1 MRVSLM
7 LAFATVFV
15 VGAVAECRGDCWRCN
30 RRAVLEE
37 FTNSG
42 PGEIAFPE
50 SIEGRMESLLGSS
63 CFNFVASLNRL
74 PKEDRVRAHPRPPE
88 YAFRGSFET
97 GIDAGKD
104 DIGHTQVSRLTLELW
119 FIGAPRQ
126 MIKTWTTLS
135 TLNSVSSQYNRMFN
149 FDSSL
154 MRQDVPI
161 EALLVAFEQPP
172 DSCTI
177 DLRGKEIVRPGE
189 EIPIDLKEFKDT
201 QGRTPKPFNRILVQ
215 VAEGK
220 VLNGTPWENFPENKI
235 FLLDKD
241 VVTLRYQAP
250 TDEGITEDTLWVKD
264 ACEILPDTMVPM
276 GKVEELGRD
285 VATRKIPI
293 RQGSSATLKV
303 SCQEQIEIH
312 RYDVNWDTKDDVQ
325 RTRKSEYTLSFSL
338 ESKPDPEK
346 SHGDKVG
353 FRVQSSGV
361 QGAQVTEDETG
372 SKEHAKG
379 TVWEKWKIHL
389 DAKPQDS
396 GKHPENHVVLH
407 VDRKTGRPFGVH
419 FPFISVD
426 GSWQGQRECKGVR
439 RAKDGGYEEYDCS
452 HDLQMNGRLDQPC
465 VSVSDECWKIKGD
478 PASGTL
484 QGGCTRTFKSGNK
497 TARASYEWEVNAD

>member
-1 MRVSLM
+1 MRSPLLLTTVAVL
-7 LAFATVFV
+7 LIGAATES
-15 VGAVAECRGDCWRCN
+15 GGECWRCR

-42 PGEIAFPE
+42 PGETM
-50 SIEGRMESLLGSS
+50 SQSGV
-63 CFNFVASLNRL
+63 VASLVPIL
-74 PKEDRVRAHPRPPE
+74 GSGCFHMVGSGSHTPE

-104 DIGHTQVSRLTLELW
+104 DAGDTLVSRLTLELW

-126 MIKTWTTLS
+126 MIKKWTTLS
-135 TLNSVSSQYNRMFN
+135 TLNDVHSQYNRMFK
-149 FDSSL
+149 FDRYSPL
-154 MRQDVPI
+154 RKDMPL
-161 EALLVAFEQPP
+161 EALLVEFEQPP

-177 DLRGKEIVRPGE
+177 DLRGKQIVKPGE

-201 QGRTPKPFNRILVQ
+201 QGRQPKPFNRILVH

-220 VLNGTPWENFPENKI
+220 ILNGTPWENFTEDKV

-250 TDEGITEDTLWVKD
+250 TEEGVTEDTLWVKD
-264 ACEILPDTMVPM
+264 ACEILPDTVVPM

-285 VATRKIPI
+285 IAKRKIPI
-293 RQGSSATLKV
+293 RQGSSASLKV
-303 SCQEQIEIH
+303 SCQEQVEIH
-312 RYDVNWDTKDDVQ
+312 KYDKTWDTKTDIE
-325 RTRKSEYTLSFSL
+325 RTRRPEYTLNFSL
-338 ESKPDPEK
+338 ESKPDPAK
-346 SHGDKVG
+346 SRGDKVM
-353 FRVQSSGV
+353 FRVLSSGV
-361 QGAQVTEDETG
+361 EGAQVTEDETG
-372 SKEHAKG
+372 SEEHAKG

-407 VDRKTGRPFGVH
+407 VDRETGRPMGVH

-426 GSWQGQRECKGVR
+426 GSWQGRRECKGVR

-452 HDLQMNGRLDQPC
+452 HDLQMNGRLNEPC

-484 QGGCTRTFKSGNK
+484 QGGCTRTFKGGNK
-497 TARASYEWEVNAD
+497 TSQASYEWEVNAH